1 LRRIEDDS
9 IIKKVGVRL
18 EKNFKDL
25 DDKIGA
31 VLMFVVLVITFL
43 NVVSRYLIHASFS
56 FTEELTSVIFV
67 LISLLGASIATKNV
81 GHFALDLLT
90 NYMPPKAK
98 AICKVLSDLISLILC
113 AVIAVLSIKMVIHQ
127 YGIGSISTSMHIPQW
142 IYGLTVPVG
151 MFFMTFRYIQRLC
164 ASCKELIKGD
174 KV

>member
-98 AICKVLSDLISLILC
+98 AICKVLSGFDFADIVRGYRRSFNKNGYTSIRYRFHFHEYAHP
-113 AVIAVLSIKMVIHQ
+113 AVDIRADRSGGYVFYDV
-127 YGIGSISTSMHIPQW
+127 
-142 IYGLTVPVG
+142 
-151 MFFMTFRYIQRLC
+151 
-164 ASCKELIKGD
+164 
-174 KV
+174 